1 MEISLPWPASCL
13 SPNARSH
20 WRKVGEAKKAA
31 RTLAKYV
38 ALDAINRN
46 NWPKNV
52 TAATT
57 YITFVAKDDRK
68 RDGDNHLA
76 MLKAYLDGLADAGV
90 IANDCGFTHSPVRF
104 VKGEDRSVIIEVKQT
119 ELTKECIA

>member
-1 MEISLPWPASCL
+1 MSKLRIDLPWPASCL

-20 WRKVGEAKKAA
+20 WRKVGEAKKSA

-38 ALDAINRN
+38 ALDAINRAA
-46 NWPKNV
+46 WPKNV
-52 TAATT
+52 TDARTH
-57 YITFVAKDDRK
+57 ITFIAKDERK

-76 MLKAYLDGLADAGV
+76 MLKAYLDGITDAGV

-104 VKGEDRSVIIEVKQT
+104 VKGEDRGVIIEIERT
-119 ELTKECIA
+119 ANPT